1 MNFAK
6 TYKTLLICVIMKV
19 EVFMR
24 EIRVILN
31 EPLSVE
37 ELNEHINNTVQLAV
51 ESIDESIK
59 QKYDLKNRER
69 IIDVLRLVMADSTIM
84 NMSPSAFR
92 KFMKDRHQITIPEK
106 KSQEDLEEIIT
117 LREHSF
123 RDDFQSYTSEV
134 NREINA
140 ALSSVV
146 VIANYQTLKNY
157 SSEIGSPFEYLKKL
171 SNEFSSLDRN
181 PRLSIKFMPEELD
194 FNDKVPQILNID
206 ELHEFANLI
215 LHIRKNKLTPTGDLG
230 IREYDADTDTSIE
243 QVLRANSF
251 VKTVAAEI
259 KSKNLTPFETVLYVH
274 NFCTE
279 FGYTNRGGDERYGAR
294 LLKNAITGG
303 NFNCVGFSTMFKA
316 IIDQIGDPNIK
327 IKFLHGTPTFD
338 GANLNNEHGNLLLSV
353 KDPQYEIDGHYVCDP
368 SLNNSREPFGH
379 NICCCMMPVDDL
391 DTIEDFHYYYS
402 EKCDRKRFYNEDLH
416 QDKYTLSRK
425 MIEQLEEEH
434 FELMQK
440 YVSPSISIETF
451 ELALKNMFKKSG
463 ASEYDAEGYAEDLM
477 YQSFRASIN
486 LFDENSSN
494 SFVLMA
500 EELGLEPEAIIQ
512 WDSDEKKLKLRQTAG
527 KENREKIESIVGP
540 VL

>member
-1 MNFAK
+1 
-6 TYKTLLICVIMKV
+6 MK
-19 EVFMR
+19 
-24 EIRVILN
+24 EIRVKLN
-31 EPLSVE
+31 KPLSVE
-37 ELNEHINNTVQLAV
+37 ELNEHIEISVKNALEV
-51 ESIDESIK
+51 IDKSLK
-59 QKYDLKNRER
+59 KKYDLENRER
-69 IIDVLRLVMADSTIM
+69 IIEILKLAMTDKTIM
-84 NMSPSAFR
+84 EMSPARFR
-92 KFMKDRHQITIPEK
+92 KFMLERYQIKITDDK
-106 KSQEDLEEIIT
+106 TQEDIPDMIT

-123 RDDFQSYTSEV
+123 RDDFQSYASEV
-134 NREINA
+134 KREVNA
-140 ALSSVV
+140 AISSIV
-146 VIANYQTLKNY
+146 VIADYQSLKTFN
-157 SSEIGSPFEYLKKL
+157 SEIGSPFEYLKKL
-171 SNEFSSLDRN
+171 SNKFPSLDRK

-206 ELHEFANLI
+206 EIQEFANLI

-243 QVLRANSF
+243 QVLRANNF
-251 VKTVAAEI
+251 VKTVARDI
-259 KSKNLTPFETVLYVH
+259 KSKNLSPFETVLYIH

-391 DTIEDFHYYYS
+391 DSIEDFHYYYS

-416 QDKYTLSRK
+416 QVKYTLSK
-425 MIEQLEEEH
+425 EKIEELEEEH

-440 YVSPSISIETF
+440 YASPAIGVETF
-451 ELALKNMFKKSG
+451 ERGLKNMFMKDG
-463 ASEYDAEGYAEDLM
+463 ATEYDAEGYAEDLM
-477 YQSFRASIN
+477 YQSFRAAIN
-486 LFDENSSN
+486 LFEENSSN
-494 SFVLMA
+494 TFVLMA
-500 EELGLEPEAIIQ
+500 EELGLEPEAIIH
-512 WDSDEKKLKLRQTAG
+512 WDSDEEKLKLRQAAG
-527 KENREKIESIVGP
+527 KGNREKISSIVGP